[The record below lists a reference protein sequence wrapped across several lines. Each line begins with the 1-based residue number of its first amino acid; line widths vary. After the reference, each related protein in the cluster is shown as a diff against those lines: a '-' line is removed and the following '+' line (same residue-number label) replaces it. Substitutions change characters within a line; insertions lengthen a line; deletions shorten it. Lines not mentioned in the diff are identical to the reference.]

1 MKTQWKVIVGFIL
14 VLIIVI
20 FAVMNN
26 QAVPVNFGF
35 AEVSG
40 PLIIIIIGAALVG
53 ALVVFLTSSTTL
65 FQQKKKIKQLDKLIA
80 SYEADNE
87 QKLADEKERM
97 RREQENEL
105 ATVKANYET
114 ALKEKEQQLEKL
126 QPAAQVDTPVEN
138 ELLTPAE
145 PPKQPA
151 PKDQKPLDYYD

>member
-14 VLIIVI
+14 VLVIVI

-35 AEVSG
+35 TEVSG
-40 PLIIIIIGAALVG
+40 PLIIIIIGAALIG

-65 FQQKKKIKQLDKLIA
+65 FQQKKKIRQLDNLIA
-80 SYEADNE
+80 SYEADNDK
-87 QKLADEKERM
+87 KLAEEKEQM

-105 ATVKANYET
+105 ATIKANYET

-126 QPAAQVDTPVEN
+126 QGTTTETATDTAAPVTPE
-138 ELLTPAE
+138 TPSS
-145 PPKQPA
+145 
-151 PKDQKPLDYYD
+151 QKPLDYYD